1 MKKLISHSEAC
12 TYWDCQKKW
21 FLRYI
26 KDIKFSTIHLEFG
39 SMAHKVLETRNIPD
53 EILYPELKQAF
64 NISSWENYFTNIF
77 KQLDELLCDY
87 DILHKELKIIY
98 DSVVGVIDLVLR
110 NKTTG
115 RIMLLDYKFK
125 SVPMTYEDL
134 FLDEQLKIYAKLYAS
149 EKWEDINNIDVGYVN
164 IPKAELN
171 KPKILKNGSLS
182 KDKTQN
188 TTKQLYLETIKE
200 LGLNESD
207 YLDILKDL
215 EHKEYITIINSSANE
230 DNIKVV
236 FDNLHNTINSIN
248 TGYVLENMS
257 SNKCKDC
264 EYKTI
269 CKK

>member
-1 MKKLISHSEAC
+1 MKTISHSEAC
-12 TYWDCQKKW
+12 TYWECQKKW

-26 KDIKFSTIHLEFG
+26 KNIKFSTIHLEFG
-39 SMAHKVLETRNIPD
+39 SMAHKVLETRDIPD

-77 KQLDELLCDY
+77 KQLDELLLDY
-87 DILHKELKIIY
+87 EIISRELKLIY
-98 DSVVGVIDLVLR
+98 DNVVGMIDLVVR
-110 NKTTG
+110 NKKTG
-115 RIMLLDYKFK
+115 RILLLDYKFK

-149 EKWEDINNIDVGYVN
+149 EKWEDINNIDVGYLN
-164 IPKAELN
+164 IPKSELS

-215 EHKEYITIINSSANE
+215 EHKEYITLVQSSVDE
-230 DNIKVV
+230 ETITKV
-236 FDNLHNTINSIN
+236 FKNLHNTIKSIES
-248 TGYVLENMS
+248 GFVLECMS
-257 SNKCKDC
+257 QNKCKYCD
-264 EYKTI
+264 YKYI

>member
-1 MKKLISHSEAC
+1 
-12 TYWDCQKKW
+12 
-21 FLRYI
+21 
-26 KDIKFSTIHLEFG
+26 
-39 SMAHKVLETRNIPD
+39 MAHKVLETRDIPD

-77 KQLDELLCDY
+77 KQLDELLLDY
-87 DILHKELKIIY
+87 EILSKELKLIC
-98 DSVVGVIDLVLR
+98 DNVVGVIDLVAR
-110 NKTTG
+110 NKKTG
-115 RIMLLDYKFK
+115 RILLLDYKFK

-149 EKWEDINNIDVGYVN
+149 EKWEDINNIDVGYLN
-164 IPKAELN
+164 IPKSELS

-215 EHKEYITIINSSANE
+215 EHKEYITLVQSSVDEETIN
-230 DNIKVV
+230 DIFK
-236 FDNLHNTINSIN
+236 NLHNTIKSIES
-248 TGYVLENMS
+248 GFVLECMS
-257 SNKCKDC
+257 QNKCKDC
-264 EYKTI
+264 DYKHV